1 MNVPIIYSF
10 KRCPYAMRARMAI
23 KLANIKCEIRE
34 VRLNNKP
41 KQMLDISP
49 KGTVPILILNN
60 RVIEESND
68 IIEWVIEQNDI
79 FKGNLNDNQI
89 NITKN
94 LIEVFDSKFKYHLDR
109 YKYSTRYIDHN
120 RDLHRKECL
129 KILVDLE
136 NRISNKKW
144 IFGSEINKL
153 DISILPFIRQF
164 KIADPQW
171 FDGQNKIIK
180 IKQLLNTFLSSS
192 LFKDIMHDYE
202 LWEEGSKKSFFP
214 YSLNEI

>member
-1 MNVPIIYSF
+1 MNEPIIYSF

-49 KGTVPILILNN
+49 KGTVPILILDN

-68 IIEWVIEQNDI
+68 IIEWVIEQNNI

-89 NITKN
+89 NITNN
-94 LIEVFDSKFKYHLDR
+94 LIEVFDNKFKYHLDR

-120 RDLHRKECL
+120 RDLHREECL

-136 NRISNKKW
+136 KRISNKQW

-164 KIADPQW
+164 KIADPKW
-171 FDGQNKIIK
+171 FDEQNKIIK

-192 LFKDIMHDYE
+192 LFKDIMYDYE
-202 LWEEGSKKSFFP
+202 VWKEGSKKSFFP
-214 YSLNEI
+214 NSLNKI